1 MKLTIYRVFSFLL
14 LPMAILFSISF
25 LLFLRAAFSNPAL
38 FIPLFFIGCISV
50 YSFASLNFLIRGID
64 GKKMLGRSTKDW
76 LIANAIVSLIYSLL
90 AIFQRVMLALNP
102 DTVEDIA
109 TQAKTNAG
117 DALKA
122 TDAQIIQSINAAS
135 YFLLIYGIVLFV
147 HILLSFQYIKNYQYL
162 FQNAEKKR

>member
-1 MKLTIYRVFSFLL
+1 
-14 LPMAILFSISF
+14 
-25 LLFLRAAFSNPAL
+25 
-38 FIPLFFIGCISV
+38 
-50 YSFASLNFLIRGID
+50 
-64 GKKMLGRSTKDW
+64 
-76 LIANAIVSLIYSLL
+76 
-90 AIFQRVMLALNP
+90 MLALNP